1 MAKTKPDAK
10 TKITFSTAWREA
22 RALIAA
28 HRFRLAMGL
37 SIMLVNRVSGL
48 VLPTTSKFLFDEVIR
63 KHRSDLLITL
73 ALIGGG
79 ATAIQAV
86 SSYALSQIL
95 GVAAQRAIND
105 LRREVHS
112 HVMNLPVRFFD
123 STSSGTL
130 VARIMNDADG
140 VRNLIGT
147 GIVQLIGG
155 IVSAVLGLS
164 VLFYL
169 NWFLTTIILAIL
181 VVFGVVMS
189 FAFSTLRPLFRERGK
204 INAEVA
210 GRLTE
215 SIGGIR
221 NVKAYVAENR
231 ERRVF
236 REGTERIYD
245 NVARTMTGIS
255 ANTAVSTFIVGVI
268 GMLMIVMG
276 GRAIAAGQMT
286 EGDFVMY
293 LIYVGLVTA
302 PVVQIAS
309 IGTQITEAF
318 AGLDRIRE
326 LRRTV
331 TEDAGDE
338 NRKSCPQVAGDIRFT
353 DVVFEY
359 NPGKPVLKH
368 ISLHAPAGT
377 TTALVG
383 SSGSGKS
390 TLVSLVMAF
399 NRPLSGVVSV
409 DRQNLADLKLRDYRS
424 HIGVV
429 LQDNFLF
436 DGTISENISFSKPDA
451 TPDEIRAAS
460 RLAHCE
466 DFVLGFEKGYDTIV
480 GERGVKLSGGQRQR
494 IAIARALLAK
504 PRILILDEATSSL
517 DSESE
522 ALIQNGLKALRQ
534 GRTTFVIAHRLSTIR
549 SADQILVLEDGV
561 IIERGTHEELL
572 AAQGRYRTLYDRQY
586 NFEHER
592 FVNQGE
598 EFPGLARPALVSIQ

>member
-1 MAKTKPDAK
+1 MAKQTPAVKS
-10 TKITFSTAWREA
+10 KISLSNAWRES
-22 RALIAA
+22 RELFIA
-28 HRFRLAMGL
+28 HRYRLALGL
-37 SIMLVNRVSGL
+37 AVMLVNRLSGM
-48 VLPTTSKFLFDEVIR
+48 VLPATSKYLFDDVI
-63 KHRSDLLITL
+63 KGHREDMLMTL
-73 ALIGGG
+73 ALVGGG
-79 ATAIQAV
+79 ATFIQAI
-86 SSYALSQIL
+86 SSYSLSQIL

-105 LRREVHS
+105 LRRDVQS
-112 HVMNLPVRFFD
+112 HVLNLPVRFFD
-123 STSSGTL
+123 STTSGNL
-130 VARIMNDADG
+130 VSRIMTDAEG

-155 IVSAVLGLS
+155 IVSAVLGLW

-169 NWFLTTIILAIL
+169 NWWLTAIILGIL
-181 VVFGVVMS
+181 VIFGVCMS
-189 FAFSTLRPLFRERGK
+189 LAFTKLRPLFRERGK

-221 NVKAYVAENR
+221 NVKAYVAEDR
-231 ERRVF
+231 ERSVF
-236 REGTERIYD
+236 KEGTDRIFK
-245 NVARTMTGIS
+245 NVSRTMTGIS
-255 ANTAVSTFIVGVI
+255 ANLAISTVIVGAI
-268 GMLMIVMG
+268 GMLMIVVG
-276 GRAIAAGQMT
+276 GRAIAAGKMT

-293 LIYVGLVTA
+293 MIFVGLVTA
-302 PVVQIAS
+302 PVVQIAQ

-318 AGLDRIRE
+318 AGLDRIRD
-326 LRRTV
+326 LRNMA

-338 NRKSCPQVAGDIRFT
+338 ARAACPTVAGDIRFS

-359 NPGKPVLKH
+359 VPGKPVLKH
-368 ISLHAPAGT
+368 VSLHAPAGS

-399 NRPLSGVVSV
+399 NRPQSGVVSV
-409 DRQNLADLKLRDYRS
+409 DGRNLADLKLRDYRS

-436 DGTISENISFSKPDA
+436 DGTVSQNIAFSKPGA
-451 TPDEIRAAS
+451 NADEIRAAA
-460 RLAHCE
+460 RLANCE
-466 DFVLGFEKGYDTIV
+466 EFVLGFEKGYDTIV

-494 IAIARALLAK
+494 IAIARALLAQ

-522 ALIQNGLKALRQ
+522 ALIQDGLKKLRA

-549 SADQILVLEDGV
+549 SADQILVLEDG
-561 IIERGTHEELL
+561 IIVERGSHDQLI
-572 AAQGRYRTLYDRQY
+572 AANGRYRTLYDRQY

-592 FVNQGE
+592 FVNRGE
-598 EFPGLARPALVSIQ
+598 EFPGVQRPALLVK

>member
-1 MAKTKPDAK
+1 MAKQTPAVKS
-10 TKITFSTAWREA
+10 KISLSNAWRES
-22 RALIAA
+22 RELFIA
-28 HRFRLAMGL
+28 HRYRLALGL
-37 SIMLVNRVSGL
+37 AVMLVNRLSGM
-48 VLPTTSKFLFDEVIR
+48 VLPATSKYLFDDVI
-63 KHRSDLLITL
+63 KGHREDMLMTL
-73 ALIGGG
+73 ALVGGG
-79 ATAIQAV
+79 ATFIQAI
-86 SSYALSQIL
+86 SSYSLSQIL

-105 LRREVHS
+105 LRRDVQS
-112 HVMNLPVRFFD
+112 HVLNLPVRFFD
-123 STSSGTL
+123 STTSGNL
-130 VARIMNDADG
+130 VSRIMTDAEG

-155 IVSAVLGLS
+155 IVSAVLGLW

-169 NWFLTTIILAIL
+169 NWWLTAIILGIL
-181 VVFGVVMS
+181 VIFGVCMS
-189 FAFSTLRPLFRERGK
+189 FAFTKLRPLFRERGK

-221 NVKAYVAENR
+221 NVKAYVAEDR
-231 ERRVF
+231 ERSVF
-236 REGTERIYD
+236 KEGTDRIFK
-245 NVARTMTGIS
+245 NVSRTMTGIS
-255 ANTAVSTFIVGVI
+255 ANLAISTVIVGAI
-268 GMLMIVMG
+268 GMLMIVVG
-276 GRAIAAGQMT
+276 GRAIAAGKMT

-293 LIYVGLVTA
+293 MIFVGLVTA
-302 PVVQIAS
+302 PVVQIAQ

-318 AGLDRIRE
+318 AGLDRIRD
-326 LRRTV
+326 LRNMA

-338 NRKSCPQVAGDIRFT
+338 ARAACPTVAGDIRFS

-359 NPGKPVLKH
+359 VPGKPVLKH
-368 ISLHAPAGT
+368 VSLHAPAGS

-399 NRPLSGVVSV
+399 NRPQSGVVSV
-409 DRQNLADLKLRDYRS
+409 DGRNLADLKLRDYRS

-436 DGTISENISFSKPDA
+436 DGTVSQNIAFSKPGA
-451 TPDEIRAAS
+451 NADEIRAAA
-460 RLAHCE
+460 RLANCE
-466 DFVLGFEKGYDTIV
+466 EFVLGFEKGYDTIV

-494 IAIARALLAK
+494 IAIARALLAQ

-522 ALIQNGLKALRQ
+522 ALIQDGLKKLRA

-549 SADQILVLEDGV
+549 SADQILVLEDG
-561 IIERGTHEELL
+561 IIVERGSHDQLI
-572 AAQGRYRTLYDRQY
+572 AANGRYRTLYDRQY

-592 FVNQGE
+592 FVNRGE
-598 EFPGLARPALVSIQ
+598 EFPGVQRPALLVK